1 MHNLEPVWR
10 MEWSEAEGMYISTH
24 ELLGYKVI
32 GTDGKVLGY
41 GETKSDAIE
50 AAYEALWPSVL
61 QS

>member
-1 MHNLEPVWR
+1 